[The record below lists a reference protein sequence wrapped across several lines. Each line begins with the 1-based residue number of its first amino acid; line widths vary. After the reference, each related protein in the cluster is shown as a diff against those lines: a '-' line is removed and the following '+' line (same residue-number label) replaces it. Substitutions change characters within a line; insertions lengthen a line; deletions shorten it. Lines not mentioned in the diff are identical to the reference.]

1 MNVSRALR
9 IKAGESVAFVGAGG
23 KSSLIFTLP
32 KETENPVVI
41 TTTTHLGTWQAEL
54 ADRHQIIHSPEE
66 LESIDFGQDQS
77 LLITGPVND
86 ADRLIGLPEQVLFR
100 LREICKQK
108 DLPLLIE
115 ADGARQLSLKAPA
128 SYEPVIPDW
137 VGRVVVVAGLA
148 AIGKRLTAYVVHR
161 PELFSNLSGLGLN
174 DIIRVENVTA
184 VLGSEQG
191 GLKAIPEGS
200 RKMLFLNQ
208 ADDAM
213 LQAMG
218 KRIAMALMDS
228 YDQVVI
234 ASLKKPKME
243 DRVLSVHART
253 AGIILAAGG
262 SARLGSPKQLL
273 EWQGV
278 PFVVKVVE
286 NALAG
291 GLKPLV
297 VVTGADHNAVQL
309 ALEDMPVKCVYNP
322 DWSAG
327 QSTSMQ
333 AGLAELPGGCD
344 SAMFLLSD
352 QPQISS
358 FLIRQLLKQYAKNR
372 KDITAP
378 LVHGQRGNPVIF
390 GRNTFDALNRVAGD
404 RGGRAIFSQFDVDWM
419 EWVDDRVLMD
429 VDEPGDEKKLWD
441 SYFSLGS

>member
-9 IKAGESVAFVGAGG
+9 IKAGEPVAFVGAGG
-23 KSSLIFTLP
+23 KSSLIFALA
-32 KETENPVVI
+32 KETEKPVVI

-54 ADRHQIIHSPEE
+54 ADRHQIIHSRADFE
-66 LESIDFGQDQS
+66 LIDYEQDQS
-77 LLITGPVND
+77 LLITGPANN
-86 ADRLIGLPEQVLFR
+86 ADRLTGLPEQVMVR
-100 LREICKQK
+100 LGEICRQK
-108 DLPLLIE
+108 NLPLLIE

-128 SYEPVIPDW
+128 SYEPIIPDW
-137 VGRVVVVAGLA
+137 VDRVVVVAGLG
-148 AIGKRLTAYVVHR
+148 AIGKRLTADVVHR

-174 DIIRVENVTA
+174 DIIRVEDVTA
-184 VLGSEQG
+184 VLRSEEG

-200 RKMLFLNQ
+200 RKILVLNQ

-213 LQAMG
+213 LQSKG
-218 KRIAMALMDS
+218 KKIAMAMSDC

-234 ASLKKPKME
+234 ASLKKPETE

-253 AGIILAAGG
+253 AGIVLAAGG
-262 SARLGSPKQLL
+262 SERLGSPKQLL

-278 PFVVKVVE
+278 PFAVKVVE

-291 GLKPLV
+291 GLKPLI
-297 VVTGADHNAVQL
+297 VVTGADHEAVQL
-309 ALEDMPVKCVYNP
+309 ALEDMPVTCLYNP
-322 DWSAG
+322 DWSTG

-333 AGLAELPGGCD
+333 AGLAALKEGCD

-358 FLIRQLLKQYAKNR
+358 FMIRQLLDHYAKSR

-378 LVHGQRGNPVIF
+378 LVRGQRGNPVIF
-390 GRNTFDALNRVAGD
+390 RCKTFDALNRVAGD
-404 RGGRAIFSQFDVDWM
+404 RGGRAIFSQFDVDWL

-429 VDEPGDEKKLWD
+429 VDQPDDVKKLWD
-441 SYFSLGS
+441 SYFSIRS

>member
-23 KSSLIFTLP
+23 KSSLIFALA
-32 KETENPVVI
+32 KETEKPVVI

-54 ADRHQIIHSPEE
+54 AHRHQIIHSMEDLE
-66 LESIDFGQDQS
+66 LIDYEQDQS
-77 LLITGPVND
+77 LLITGPAND
-86 ADRLIGLPEQVLFR
+86 ANRLTGLPEQFLFR
-100 LREICKQK
+100 LWEICRQK
-108 DLPLLIE
+108 DLSLLIE

-137 VGRVVVVAGLA
+137 VDRVVVIAGLG
-148 AIGKRLTAYVVHR
+148 AIGKRLTADVVHR

-174 DIIRVENVTA
+174 DIIRVEDVIA
-184 VLGSEQG
+184 VLGSDQG

-200 RKMLFLNQ
+200 WKMLFLNQ

-213 LQAMG
+213 LQAKG
-218 KRIAMALMDS
+218 KRIAMGLADS
-228 YDQVVI
+228 YDQVVP
-234 ASLKKPKME
+234 ASLKKPEME
-243 DRVLSVHART
+243 DRVLSVYART
-253 AGIILAAGG
+253 AGIVLAAGG
-262 SARLGSPKQLL
+262 SERLGSPKQLL

-291 GLKPLV
+291 GLKPLI
-297 VVTGADHNAVQL
+297 VVTGADHDAVQL
-309 ALEDMPVKCVYNP
+309 ALKGLPVKCVYNP

-333 AGLAELPGGCD
+333 TGLAALKEGCD

-358 FLIRQLLKQYAKNR
+358 FMIRQLLDQYAKSR

-378 LVHGQRGNPVIF
+378 LVRGQRGNPVIF
-390 GRNTFDALNRVAGD
+390 SCKTFDALKHVAGD
-404 RGGRAIFSQFDVDWM
+404 RGGRAIFSQFDVDWL
-419 EWVDDRVLMD
+419 EWVDVRVLMD
-429 VDEPGDEKKLWD
+429 VDQPGDDKKLRD
-441 SYFSLGS
+441 AYFQ